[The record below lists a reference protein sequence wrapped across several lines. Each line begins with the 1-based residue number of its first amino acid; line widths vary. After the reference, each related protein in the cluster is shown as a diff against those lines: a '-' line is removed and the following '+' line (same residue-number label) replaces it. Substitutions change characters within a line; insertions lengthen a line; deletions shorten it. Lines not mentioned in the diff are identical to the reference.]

1 MLDGAAN
8 AVYNRRETTA
18 QEVITVHARVST
30 YEGDV
35 DRLIEGFERQA
46 DLVRGLDGFAHA
58 YLLVDRAGGRAMIV
72 ALWDSA
78 EALDATASRAAHLRR
93 EASAAAAATVG
104 SVDSYEVAFDV
115 AGEAGDGRARNA

>member
-1 MLDGAAN
+1 
-8 AVYNRRETTA
+8 
-18 QEVITVHARVST
+18 VHARVST

-78 EALDATASRAAHLRR
+78 EALDASASRAAHLRE
-93 EASAAAAATVG
+93 EASEAAAAMVG

-115 AGEAGDGRARNA
+115 AGGAGE

>member
-1 MLDGAAN
+1 M
-8 AVYNRRETTA
+8 
-18 QEVITVHARVST
+18 HARVST

-58 YLLVDRAGGRAMIV
+58 YLLVDRTAGRAMIV

-78 EALDATASRAAHLRR
+78 EALDASASRAAHLRE
-93 EASAAAAATVG
+93 EASEAAAATVG

-115 AGEAGDGRARNA
+115 AAGAGG

>member
-1 MLDGAAN
+1 
-8 AVYNRRETTA
+8 
-18 QEVITVHARVST
+18 VHARVST

-35 DRLIEGFERQA
+35 DRLIEGFECQA

-78 EALDATASRAAHLRR
+78 EALDATASRAAHLRE
-93 EASAAAAATVG
+93 EASEAAAATVG

-115 AGEAGDGRARNA
+115 AGDAGD